1 MVKTCAMRDMFNSK
15 IIKAKLRRK
24 AQKKSPECHKVP
36 LSILDELAAR
46 FLLCVPQ
53 EERDDLMRICF
64 QLELAHW
71 FFIDFY
77 VPKNPHLSEGTIQ
90 EFGAHLFNHVPYLKK
105 HANDIEDILQE
116 WQIYKKSIPVNG
128 AILLNKQMNKIL
140 LVKGFGSK
148 ATWTFPKGKLNE
160 NEEYD
165 TCAAREVFEET
176 GFDISALMDKEVY
189 LERVVNSQTVR
200 LYLVGGVDENFP
212 FKPRSRGEIS
222 EIRWWDVTELPS
234 SLSDKEG
241 TKQRLG
247 LSVNSFYN
255 AIPFIKDTQSWVT
268 SLCVLKASWS
278 VLESPLDQ
286 EANEENFIQKI
297 DEDEPIKFNNSI
309 DSLHFT
315 SSSVNSLQ
323 GKLESVSKMNKEK
336 KTEERRSSIS
346 ENFCP
351 ESWQSFTFNFHDWEL
366 CLKQII

>member
-1 MVKTCAMRDMFNSK
+1 MKMVKTCAMRDMFSSK

-46 FLLCVPQ
+46 FLLCVPL

-90 EFGAHLFNHVPYLKK
+90 ELGAHLFNHVPYLQNYV
-105 HANDIEDILQE
+105 NDIGDILQE
-116 WQIYKKSIPVNG
+116 WQVYKKSIPVNG

-176 GFDISALMDKEVY
+176 GFDITALMDKDIY
-189 LERVVNSQTVR
+189 LERVVNNQTVR
-200 LYLVGGVDENFP
+200 LYLVPGVDEHFP

-222 EIRWWDVTELPS
+222 EIKWWDVTELPS
-234 SLSDKEG
+234 SLGDKA

-247 LSVNSFYN
+247 VNVNSFYN

-278 VLESPLDQ
+278 VLESSLDL
-286 EANEENFIQKI
+286 ETNEEHLIQKI
-297 DEDEPIKFNNSI
+297 DEPIKFNNSI
-309 DSLHFT
+309 ESLHFT

-323 GKLESVSKMNKEK
+323 GKLESVSKMKMKEEADESK
-336 KTEERRSSIS
+336 NSIS

-351 ESWQSFTFNFHDWEL
+351 ESWKSFTFNFHDWDL